1 VSFESPHFSVG
12 IIEKYMVKKKI
23 LYFFSDTGG
32 GHRSAATA
40 IIKAVEHL
48 SGDKYSQE
56 MIDVFASCSGF
67 LNVFAKLY
75 APVIKY
81 SPRLW
86 GQLYYW
92 LDDEKKLEQLESISR
107 PFILKELKKML
118 AEKKPDIIVSVHPL
132 VNHLTVKAI
141 KESGLKIPFII
152 AITDPVTLHRA
163 WITPEA
169 DQVIVATPEA
179 KKLAVKY
186 GMPERKIK
194 TIGMPIDPKFF
205 IKKIS
210 KSEPHRFTILMMG
223 GGEGAGGMSEI
234 IREFEEK
241 HFDGRLIVITGRNKQ
256 LETQLKKEAGGFSFP
271 LRVFGFTNQVYELMS
286 ESDLIIT
293 KAGPGTIAEALA
305 MNLPIIITSWLPGQE
320 EGNVQFV
327 VRANVGRVSKDPK
340 RVVELV
346 HELRTTNEYDEMKKN
361 IKKVSR
367 PEAALDIAREIVSH
381 L

>member
-1 VSFESPHFSVG
+1 
-12 IIEKYMVKKKI
+12 VKKKI

-32 GHRSAATA
+32 GHRSAAA
-40 IIKAVEHL
+40 AVIKAVEHL
-48 SGDKYSQE
+48 SGDRYGQE
-56 MIDVFASCSGF
+56 MIDVFAACSGF

-92 LDDEKKLEQLESISR
+92 LDDEKKLEQLELISR

-118 AEKKPDIIVSVHPL
+118 AEKRPDIIVSVHPM
-132 VNHLTVKAI
+132 VNHLTIEAI
-141 KESGLKIPFII
+141 KESGLGIPFII
-152 AITDPVTLHRA
+152 VITDPVTLHRA
-163 WITPEA
+163 WITPGA

-186 GMPERKIK
+186 GMPEKKIK

-205 IKKIS
+205 INRKKS
-210 KSEPHRFTILMMG
+210 KRGAHRFTVLVMG
-223 GGEGAGGMSEI
+223 GGEGGGGMYDI
-234 IREFEEK
+234 IREFGASR
-241 HFDGRLIVITGRNKQ
+241 FDGQLIVITGRNKQ
-256 LETQLKKEAGGFSFP
+256 LEVRLKKEAEGFNFP

-293 KAGPGTIAEALA
+293 KAGPGTIAEAMA

-320 EGNVQFV
+320 EGNVEFV

-346 HELRTTNEYDEMKKN
+346 NELRTTSEFEEMKKN
-361 IKKVSR
+361 IQRVSR
-367 PEAALDIAREIVSH
+367 PQAALDIAREIVSH

>member
-1 VSFESPHFSVG
+1 
-12 IIEKYMVKKKI
+12 MVKKRI

-32 GHRSAATA
+32 GHRSAAAA

-48 SGDKYSQE
+48 SDDKYSQE
-56 MIDVFASCSGF
+56 MVDVFAACSGF

-118 AEKKPDIIVSVHPL
+118 EKKKPDLIVSVHPL
-132 VNHLTVKAI
+132 VNHLTIKAI

-179 KKLAVKY
+179 KKLAVRY
-186 GMPERKIK
+186 GMPEKKIK

-205 IKKIS
+205 IRKLS
-210 KSEPHRFTILMMG
+210 RREPHRFTILMMG
-223 GGEGAGGMSEI
+223 GGEGAGGMYDI
-234 IREFEEK
+234 IKEFEAK
-241 HFDGRLIVITGRNKQ
+241 HFDGQLIVITGRNKQ
-256 LETQLKKEAGGFSFP
+256 LEVKLKKEAAEFSFP
-271 LRVFGFTNQVYELMS
+271 MRVFGFTNQVYELMS

-293 KAGPGTIAEALA
+293 KAGPGTIAEAMA

-327 VRANVGRVSKDPK
+327 VRANVGRVSKDPR

-346 HELRTTNEYDEMKKN
+346 NELRTTAEFEEMKKN

-367 PEAALDIAREIVSH
+367 PQAALDIAREILAH